1 MERKMNVAD
10 FATLVGTTSKTIYEK
25 LKKNDELP
33 VNEKLLTVNEKVKGR
48 EITLIVTN
56 SEQISYYQNLYG
68 KDTVNDG
75 KYYET
80 LTENNGYKQVN
91 NVSKS
96 VNDVQ
101 QPVKTFDT
109 ADLESKLFDKL
120 LTVNKEFNT
129 RYEEKITQLISVS
142 NELAEVKSRQLLLED
157 KAGREGL
164 YIKEINELKTDNE
177 SIKKSNARLKYVII
191 TLIMVIIGFVMYIVM
206 VNNVSQPVNDL
217 QESVT
222 NEQVIAPQ
230 VSQPVKNVS

>member
-1 MERKMNVAD
+1 MNVAD